1 MGKDFQR
8 AILWVLLFTS
18 CFLLWDNYQVYK
30 GEKSFFPGAEVAQKE
45 DQVHSDASIP
55 PAAAPSV
62 KDVAD
67 VVPVEQPRDPVVV
80 TTDCMKVTFDLE
92 GAAIVGSEMTEIPK
106 QADWTEV
113 GLAGLILG
121 REPSQNLGN
130 VHLMEMSKERLYVAQ
145 SGLVGGN
152 YPNHRDVFKLVS
164 NQLDMGSS
172 DKLDVIF
179 EAQKGDLAVRKV
191 FEFTKGHYAVNV
203 RTEVKNNGTV
213 AVTPSLYYQITRD
226 SGKPVGESS
235 MYQTFTG
242 PALYSDENKFEKIS
256 FDDIVDH
263 SASFEKDTDNGWI
276 AMVQHH
282 FVSAWVPTQG
292 VERENYVRELGKNLF
307 SIGSLVK
314 LPSIAPG
321 QTVVE
326 NAVLYSG
333 PQDQKRLEQIA
344 PGLELVVDY
353 GWLTFLAKPIYWLL
367 SVLHDMVGNWGWA
380 IVLLTCIVK
389 LILYPISAAGY
400 RSMARMKEI
409 TPRMKQLQ
417 DRYKDD
423 KQRLNQAMMELYR
436 SEKINPVGGCLP
448 LLLQIPV
455 FLALYWVLMG
465 SVELRGAPWIL
476 WVHDLAMPDP
486 WFILPLLMA
495 VTMFLQILLNP
506 KPTDPVQARMMYIMP
521 VVFSVMFFIFASGL
535 VLYWLTNNI
544 LSIIQ
549 QWWINKTIAAE
560 RAARLRG

>member
-30 GEKSFFPGAEVAQKE
+30 GEKSFFYDSQVAQ
-45 DQVHSDASIP
+45 QQAQAQADASVP
-55 PAAAPSV
+55 QVAAPSA
-62 KDVAD
+62 KDVAG
-67 VVPVEQPRDPVVV
+67 VVPVEQPKDPVVV
-80 TTDCMKVTFDLE
+80 TTDRMKVTFDRE
-92 GAAIVGSEMTEIPK
+92 GAVIVGSEMTQIAQ

-121 REPSQNLGN
+121 REPAEDLGN
-130 VHLMEMSKERLYVAQ
+130 VRLMEMSKDRLYVAQ

-152 YPNHRDVFKLVS
+152 FPNHRDEFKLVS
-164 NQLDMGSS
+164 DKLDMGDS
-172 DKLDVIF
+172 DKLDIVF
-179 EAQKGDLAVRKV
+179 EAQKGDVTVRKTYG
-191 FEFTKGHYAVNV
+191 FTKGHYGIDV
-203 RTEVKNNGTV
+203 RTEVTNNG
-213 AVTPSLYYQITRD
+213 AAEVTPTIYYQITRD

-242 PALYSDENKFEKIS
+242 PAVYSDESKFEKLTFS
-256 FDDIVDH
+256 DIEDN
-263 SASFEKDTDNGWI
+263 SASFEKHTDNGWV
-276 AMVQHH
+276 ALVQHH

-292 VERENYVRELGKNLF
+292 NDRENYAREIGKDVF
-307 SIGSLVK
+307 SIGTMLK
-314 LPSIAPG
+314 LPAVAPG

-333 PQDQKRLEQIA
+333 PQDQNRLEQIA

-367 SVLHDMVGNWGWA
+367 SVLYDMVGNWGWA

-423 KQRLNQAMMELYR
+423 KQRLNQAMMELYKN
-436 SEKINPVGGCLP
+436 EKINPVGGCLP

-465 SVELRGAPWIL
+465 SVELRGASWIF
-476 WVHDLAMPDP
+476 WVNDLAMPDP

-495 VTMFLQILLNP
+495 ITMFLQILLNP

-535 VLYWLTNNI
+535 VLYWLTNNV